1 MSPERP
7 ATDDQLR
14 SCWPAVTGLCPA
26 AVAERISHAGRQNL
40 ERIPQKLTD
49 FCDEN
54 ALQLFE
60 LARFLIARMIPYE
73 RKAR

>member
-1 MSPERP
+1 MPKAQKP
-7 ATDDQLR
+7 D
-14 SCWPAVTGLCPA
+14 
-26 AVAERISHAGRQNL
+26 L

-54 ALQLFE
+54 SLQLLD
-60 LARFLIARMIPYE
+60 LARFLIARTIPFE